1 MLVNET
7 KMEEWKM
14 LSFFAL
20 LSNYDY
26 FSIQKEDDPAFFATG
41 IERSCG
47 WVLKF
52 MRKFA
57 TPVYSDGELISV
69 AALSN
74 TEFKCRIGEFTYYIR
89 ALHEKSNDLPV
100 RKKKDWKNILD
111 FADTEYINKDKCQYI
126 KELDLLV
133 LVVDPDLLGELT
145 AVEESQIKRLINI
158 RLHGNG
164 AAMQMCRS
172 ICFKCQIHSAGHI
185 IYAGM
190 YDLENSVSVSS
201 VMVYNSRISQSMS
214 DDEDQQYMN
223 LWNFA
228 QQLYYENFS

>member
-26 FSIQKEDDPAFFATG
+26 FSIQKEDDTAFFATG

-89 ALHEKSNDLPV
+89 ALHEKSNNLPI

-126 KELDLLV
+126 KELDLLI
-133 LVVDPDLLGELT
+133 LVVDPDLMGELT

-164 AAMQMCRS
+164 VAMQMCRTV
-172 ICFKCQIHSAGHI
+172 CFQCQIHSVNRI

-190 YDLENSVSVSS
+190 YDLENSVSISS
-201 VMVYNSRISQSMS
+201 VMVYNNCISQSMS
-214 DDEDQQYMN
+214 NVEEQQYIN
-223 LWNFA
+223 FWNYA
-228 QQLYYENFS
+228 QQLYHEKFS

>member
-7 KMEEWKM
+7 KMEEWKI

-26 FSIQKEDDPAFFATG
+26 FSIQKEDDPTFFATG

-89 ALHEKSNDLPV
+89 ALHEKLNDLPV
-100 RKKKDWKNILD
+100 RKKKNWKKHSG
-111 FADTEYINKDKCQYI
+111 F
-126 KELDLLV
+126 
-133 LVVDPDLLGELT
+133 
-145 AVEESQIKRLINI
+145 
-158 RLHGNG
+158 
-164 AAMQMCRS
+164 CR
-172 ICFKCQIHSAGHI
+172 HR
-185 IYAGM
+185 IY
-190 YDLENSVSVSS
+190 
-201 VMVYNSRISQSMS
+201 Q
-214 DDEDQQYMN
+214 
-223 LWNFA
+223 
-228 QQLYYENFS
+228 

>member
-1 MLVNET
+1 MSY
-7 KMEEWKM
+7 K
-14 LSFFAL
+14 
-20 LSNYDY
+20 
-26 FSIQKEDDPAFFATG
+26 
-41 IERSCG
+41 
-47 WVLKF
+47 
-52 MRKFA
+52 MRKPLVKNKYNLTIKQLKKYKVADRTHVGLPFFWRNNVIQA
-57 TPVYSDGELISV
+57 WCISGSAGTDKDCQFGTDDG
-69 AALSN
+69 
-74 TEFKCRIGEFTYYIR
+74 FWIGIYDED
-89 ALHEKSNDLPV
+89 AKANALPV

-111 FADTEYINKDKCQYI
+111 FANTEYINKDKCQYI

-172 ICFKCQIHSAGHI
+172 VCFKCQIHSANHI

-214 DDEDQQYMN
+214 DDEDQQYTN

-228 QQLYYENFS
+228 QQLYHENFS

>member
-7 KMEEWKM
+7 RVEEWKL

-26 FSIQKEDDPAFFATG
+26 FSIQKEDDPTFFATG

-52 MRKFA
+52 TRKFA
-57 TPVYSDGELISV
+57 TPVYSDGELVSV
-69 AALSN
+69 AALSA
-74 TEFKCRIGEFTYYIR
+74 TEFKCQIGEFTYYIR
-89 ALHEKSNDLPV
+89 ALHEKSNALPV
-100 RKKKDWKNILD
+100 REKKDWKNILD
-111 FADTEYINKDKCQYI
+111 FADTEYINKEKCQYI

-172 ICFKCQIHSAGHI
+172 VCFKCQIHSANHI

-214 DDEDQQYMN
+214 DAEDQQYTN

-228 QQLYYENFS
+228 QQLYHENFL